1 MALGHHEQDGDCGTT
16 IIQGFTADISHVA
29 EFGFYDWCWAW
40 SPKESNQEHMQ
51 LGRWCGPSWDVG
63 DELCFA
69 ILTANGQILH
79 RSSVFPL
86 SADERNSEEIREMK
100 RRFTT
105 KLENELGDRM
115 KRLDP
120 IETDDFGRPRREA
133 TPELEKYEDDTT
145 NDKDFEEPPCCE
157 VTSRGESA
165 RILDTMENRV

>member
-16 IIQGFTADISHVA
+16 IIQGYTADISHVA

-79 RSSVFPL
+79 RRLFFHYHRK
-86 SADERNSEEIREMK
+86 SATA
-100 RRFTT
+100 RRS
-105 KLENELGDRM
+105 
-115 KRLDP
+115 
-120 IETDDFGRPRREA
+120 RR
-133 TPELEKYEDDTT
+133 
-145 NDKDFEEPPCCE
+145 
-157 VTSRGESA
+157 
-165 RILDTMENRV
+165 